1 MVNSGIRLYFTE
13 KLRQHELGILTLSSN
28 SGEGSFIQI
37 PGKTQKLKYTTIC
50 YSDCTEVI
58 YKIALKFINICYFGH
73 N

>member
-58 YKIALKFINICYFGH
+58 YKIALKFIDICYFVH